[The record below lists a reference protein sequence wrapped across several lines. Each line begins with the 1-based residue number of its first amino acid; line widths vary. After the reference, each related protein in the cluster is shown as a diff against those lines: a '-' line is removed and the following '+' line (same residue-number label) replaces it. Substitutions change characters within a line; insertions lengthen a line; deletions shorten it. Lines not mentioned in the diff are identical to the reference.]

1 MKRVV
6 ITGMGCVTPIGNNVN
21 ESWKSILENK
31 CGIAPITRFDTTDF
45 KVKLAGEVKNLDF
58 NDYLD
63 PKTVKNNDRFTLF
76 AKIAA
81 KEAMADSNINLEE
94 IDHER
99 FGVLLASGI
108 GGIET
113 IYDNSSTLI
122 ERGPG
127 RISPYF
133 IPKSL
138 VNLAA
143 GSVAID
149 YKAHGYV
156 SGIVTACAA
165 GTNAIGDAYTRIKM
179 GYEDVII
186 AGGSE
191 AAICKLGIAGFQA
204 MKALSTATDPNR
216 ASIPFDAERSGF
228 VMGEGAGI
236 LILEDLEH
244 ALARNAKIYAEI
256 VGYGASCDANHITAP
271 LEDGSI
277 AALAV
282 KKALKEANIEANK
295 IDYINAHGT
304 STHLNDL
311 TETNMIKSVFK
322 EDANKVFI
330 SSTKSNTG
338 HLLGAAGAIEAIF
351 SVKAINDSIIPATIN
366 YNVSDPECDLNYVPN
381 KNLEHNVEYAMST
394 SLGFGGH
401 NACIIIKKWSK

>member
-1 MKRVV
+1 MRRVV

-149 YKAHGYV
+149 YKANGYV
-156 SGIVTACAA
+156 AGIVTACAA

-322 EDANKVFI
+322 EDSNKVFI

-366 YNVSDPECDLNYVPN
+366 YNVSDPVCDLNYVPN